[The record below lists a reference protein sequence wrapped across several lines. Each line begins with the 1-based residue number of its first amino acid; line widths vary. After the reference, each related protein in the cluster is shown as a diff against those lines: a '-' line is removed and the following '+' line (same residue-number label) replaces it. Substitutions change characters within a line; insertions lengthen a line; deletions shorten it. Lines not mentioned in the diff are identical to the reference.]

1 LQPRARWTS
10 CMMLTASGS
19 QPRQPPYEATF
30 LEGFLGLIKVLIQR
44 VPTKIP
50 TKLPRRRRSVRRP
63 YAQSPAALWS
73 SIVSDQATKL
83 ARSLSVGKVFLKL
96 VRYAPVDCRCRGASS
111 SSRRK
116 LADDGMKGSNRF
128 FVASILKLALAGHL
142 LLAIRN
148 HVSEILATLHSPTGR
163 CDRSTDCSTTA

>member
-1 LQPRARWTS
+1 
-10 CMMLTASGS
+10 MLTASGS

-73 SIVSDQATKL
+73 SIVSDRATKL

-96 VRYAPVDCRCRGASS
+96 VRYEPVDCRCHGAG
-111 SSRRK
+111 SSR
-116 LADDGMKGSNRF
+116 S
-128 FVASILKLALAGHL
+128 
-142 LLAIRN
+142 
-148 HVSEILATLHSPTGR
+148 SEIGWRWDERFESLLCCVDLEARVSRSSTVGYPQACKRNSSDAAFA
-163 CDRSTDCSTTA
+163 DRTVRQID